1 MHAIDALGWSAAS
14 LMLLAFLCR
23 DPRRLRGVAILA
35 NISFIAYGA
44 EAGMW
49 PVLGLH
55 AVLLP
60 LNAWRL
66 MTALRDS
73 SDEPHGWQ
81 RGPSSAEIGVARMGV
96 ATHAQSHDPHPA
108 GTVGVRAVSCTPVRA
123 ARAERAEGRDR
134 ERDQLAEAVAFE
146 PEADSSIGGSDDGP
160 TPRAPRA
167 LTPQN
172 SIASIGVAPQWAARA
187 PGSMRPY

>member
-73 SDEPHGWQ
+73 SDESHGRQ

-96 ATHAQSHDPHPA
+96 ATHAQSHGPHPT
-108 GTVGVRAVSCTPVRA
+108 GTVGVDAVSCTPVH
-123 ARAERAEGRDR
+123 AR
-134 ERDQLAEAVAFE
+134 V
-146 PEADSSIGGSDDGP
+146 S
-160 TPRAPRA
+160 
-167 LTPQN
+167 
-172 SIASIGVAPQWAARA
+172 
-187 PGSMRPY
+187 